1 MPLNRIS
8 SLATQ
13 KFLKRFAGKM
23 ALNFSIMTFGKV
35 LQLGVMLLV
44 SRIVTLEEFGSLNAV
59 FNAALIASLVMALG
73 LPNASLRFA
82 GSALARKD
90 WPELH
95 GFMRFST
102 IISFLG
108 AAFVAGVGVLIWYL
122 NFVTFPI
129 ALVGVLLTIAF
140 ASGAIRQGFGL
151 SMGQLLV
158 AIGPREIAAPLV
170 TLAFLPFTLLLPPD
184 YRGSFAV
191 SAFVIGYVL
200 AELIGFYAVSAKL
213 PPQIASAEIKMQPRV
228 WLSSLFSIW
237 LTSIC
242 ILAQQRLDLIFV
254 AAFVDLK
261 SAALYAAAQRLA
273 QMLNVFARI
282 VGFSVSPQI
291 THAFHSGN
299 VSDVKKYLAL
309 GVSFAFVFGAAALI
323 ATILLG
329 SWALSLFGAEYRA
342 AYNILVILVLV
353 QGVFMISST
362 LSLTLSVTHRETP
375 QAIFL
380 SAITILSLP
389 AFYLAAKSGIAIN
402 VALVALLIVSVSTI
416 FIAYD
421 ATKIFSHING
431 SEPKL

>member
-122 NFVTFPI
+122 N
-129 ALVGVLLTIAF
+129 LVGVLLTIAF